1 MCVSLPSITRSLNR
15 IQSFQSLCEVQMN
28 VIERAI
34 REEEIVLLIT
44 KYLEVTSFTTGI
56 DR

>member
-44 KYLEVTSFTTGI
+44 KYLEVTSFTAGI
-56 DR
+56 DG

>member
-15 IQSFQSLCEVQMN
+15 IRSFQSLCKVQMN

-44 KYLEVTSFTTGI
+44 KYLEVTSFTAGI